1 MRIPSCNSLSLLSHD
16 LWSLLSCKNIVLSH
30 QMRRICSSRA
40 LCLFHGIYSVVVLAC
55 RCQQNFFSKVL
66 ELHTHEPPTDVYV
79 VYIHFSMRNLRRT
92 SINNKRKFSEKY
104 SMMGLI
110 LSLSC
115 PPICSRPHT
124 HLRTHTQFVS
134 TPIVCLGALKIQKLL
149 RWIKIMARRDLHTK
163 IYLWIIFF
171 RRRFYRFGTI
181 SMSKHFVVRQDKTRR
196 ASTGENLHDRI
207 HKTSEGTSLVCLL
220 EVHIYSFPLS
230 ALFLVLCR
238 CCCCC
243 IF

>member
-1 MRIPSCNSLSLLSHD
+1 
-16 LWSLLSCKNIVLSH
+16 
-30 QMRRICSSRA
+30 MRRICSSRV

-115 PPICSRPHT
+115 PPICSRPHA
-124 HLRTHTQFVS
+124 LTHTYTVR
-134 TPIVCLGALKIQKLL
+134 VDADCLSRRVENSKAFAMDQNYGATRFAYKNISLNN
-149 RWIKIMARRDLHTK
+149 
-163 IYLWIIFF
+163 FF
-171 RRRFYRFGTI
+171 SPSI
-181 SMSKHFVVRQDKTRR
+181 
-196 ASTGENLHDRI
+196 L
-207 HKTSEGTSLVCLL
+207 
-220 EVHIYSFPLS
+220 
-230 ALFLVLCR
+230 
-238 CCCCC
+238 
-243 IF
+243 